1 MYVCM
6 YVCMYVHMYVY
17 MGPPFQ
23 DLGWVGRSVG
33 AKDSLYKVSY
43 KSKYGS
49 KALDQESSGDEI
61 NSKVIL
67 GGWTVVG
74 GVIWLHLRIS
84 RAKWKHF
91 MIDKTRQV
99 CYRKPYYPL
108 TNGHILYDQQNTQ
121 VC

>member
-6 YVCMYVHMYVY
+6 YVCTYVCIY
-17 MGPPFQ
+17 GPSFPG
-23 DLGWVGRSVG
+23 LGLGGSVG

-67 GGWTVVG
+67 GGWTG
-74 GVIWLHLRIS
+74 GGWGYLAPS
-84 RAKWKHF
+84 
-91 MIDKTRQV
+91 
-99 CYRKPYYPL
+99 PYIK
-108 TNGHILYDQQNTQ
+108 GQMEAFYDRQNTTSLL
-121 VC
+121 

>member
-23 DLGWVGRSVG
+23 DLGSVGRSVG

-67 GGWTVVG
+67 GGWTG
-74 GVIWLHLRIS
+74 GGWGYLAPS
-84 RAKWKHF
+84 
-91 MIDKTRQV
+91 
-99 CYRKPYYPL
+99 PYIK
-108 TNGHILYDQQNTQ
+108 GQMEAFYDRQNTTSLL
-121 VC
+121 